1 MALSHIHESEFA
13 NRYLA
18 GTLSDAERAL
28 YEPEVARNPDTLREL
43 EATARLKVGLARLRE
58 RGELDELLQPT
69 AWARFRPALAIAALV
84 AVVAIGVAL
93 VRFGGGGQTASPLL
107 AASAASLVDR
117 QGSVLAVTRTL
128 AVFRKR
134 VAGADATLEAAAVP
148 QAVELR
154 VLPEMTVPS
163 GDYRVTLARVTGDRA
178 SEAVASIVGLRPA
191 QDGFVSVFVDT
202 SRLSAGSYQ
211 LDVLGTAPGDSTV
224 AAGTYRIQVR
234 QTQDSRQKL
243 N

>member
-1 MALSHIHESEFA
+1 
-13 NRYLA
+13 
-18 GTLSDAERAL
+18 
-28 YEPEVARNPDTLREL
+28 
-43 EATARLKVGLARLRE
+43 
-58 RGELDELLQPT
+58 
-69 AWARFRPALAIAALV
+69 LAIAALL

-93 VRFGGGGQTASPLL
+93 VRFSGGGQAASPLL

-134 VAGADATLEAAAVP
+134 VTGADATLEAAAVP

-163 GDYRVTLARVTGDRA
+163 GDYRATLARVTGDRA

-234 QTQDSRQKL
+234 QTQDSR
-243 N
+243 